1 MTTTLLS
8 MLLYSYSY
16 HLQVGWPFQP
26 KLNIHVSQVSF
37 TSHLVVISAPGSS
50 LDSIYIYIYTY
61 IFMSI
66 SIIMCLCLF
75 L

>member
-50 LDSIYIYIYTY
+50 LDSIYTY